1 MNTSLIHLS
10 EISFTYRE
18 EKNTVLYDLT
28 LDIERN
34 SVTSIL
40 GPNGAGKT
48 TLLHLIL
55 GWKRSPSGR
64 ILLRGEP
71 ISGYSRKAMGRIMG
85 LVPQSEYISFEYSLL
100 EYVLLGRAPHLGSL
114 EMPSKKDF
122 IIARESL
129 ETVGL
134 AELAERPVTHLSG
147 GERQLVMV
155 ARTLAQEPEIILLD
169 EPTSHLDL
177 ANKIR
182 LLGVLMELRDRGV
195 TIIFT
200 SHEPDMAASVSTH
213 MALMRDGRIQYSGP
227 VDEVLSGDHLSD
239 VYGIPIKIEDCG
251 DQKVIIWHHAG
262 NQ

>member
-1 MNTSLIHLS
+1 
-10 EISFTYRE
+10 
-18 EKNTVLYDLT
+18 
-28 LDIERN
+28 
-34 SVTSIL
+34 
-40 GPNGAGKT
+40 
-48 TLLHLIL
+48 
-55 GWKRSPSGR
+55 
-64 ILLRGEP
+64 
-71 ISGYSRKAMGRIMG
+71 MGRIMG